1 MTDDLKQKM
10 DGIYG
15 WSVGQN
21 PPPFITFRK
30 LLKIVRTIT
39 QK

>member
-10 DGIYG
+10 DGIYS
-15 WSVGQN
+15 WSVDGDT
-21 PPPFITFRK
+21 PPFIAFRK
-30 LLKIVRTIT
+30 LLKIVRTIS